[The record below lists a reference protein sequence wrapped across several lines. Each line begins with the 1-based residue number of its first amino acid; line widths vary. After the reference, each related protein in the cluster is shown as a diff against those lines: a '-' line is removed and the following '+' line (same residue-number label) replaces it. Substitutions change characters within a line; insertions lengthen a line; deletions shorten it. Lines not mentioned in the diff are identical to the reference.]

1 MMGSTSFSA
10 IPIFEFVDL
19 LILAGR
25 SGIGGEGRTFGTD
38 LEEEVIREHVAYSS
52 LNCFINYKRLFLFF
66 LFSIYF

>member
-25 SGIGGEGRTFGTD
+25 SGSGGEGRTLGTLGTFGTD

-52 LNCFINYKRLFLFF
+52 LKCFIK
-66 LFSIYF
+66 